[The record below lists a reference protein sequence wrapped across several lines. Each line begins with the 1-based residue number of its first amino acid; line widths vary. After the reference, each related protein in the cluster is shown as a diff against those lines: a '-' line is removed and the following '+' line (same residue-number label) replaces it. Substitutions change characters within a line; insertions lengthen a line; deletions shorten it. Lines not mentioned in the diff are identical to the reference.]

1 MKAAWYRPLQKALRA
16 ATYLVAHAGL
26 ALLMVGLISLVQ
38 WALNRDGDPKL
49 FDVLPLRYI
58 FDAIDLL
65 ILATFMIFGTAEAVQ
80 VFREADDD

>member
-1 MKAAWYRPLQKALRA
+1 M
-16 ATYLVAHAGL
+16 AHAGL

>member
-16 ATYLVAHAGL
+16 ATNLVAHAGL

>member
-1 MKAAWYRPLQKALRA
+1 MNAPWYRPLQRAFRA

-38 WALNRDGDPKL
+38 WTLNRNGDPKL

-80 VFREADDD
+80 AFREADDE